1 MGKFKKVVQFEKEHM
16 PEYQYRFLYKRV
28 LPSFFYILGGAVFVL
43 VWGMVFDFCTNLKV
57 VPYIPLII
65 WMITTFVLLVL
76 FIIYGKKNTNR
87 LICEKTAEFEKQYHL
102 IARETAIELLEK
114 NRIIINNCLILEAD
128 CIPLDDCLII
138 FHCKT
143 ISGVYYFGL
152 GFYSKHNGDNLAY
165 LELDNAVCSYFNQ
178 GENAVVNDRL
188 FSLFLFDKRKFMQLL
203 LRYNDEVKMEKHI

>member
-1 MGKFKKVVQFEKEHM
+1 MH
-16 PEYQYRFLYKRV
+16 RFFVAFTFYIKGLTAFFV
-28 LPSFFYILGGAVFVL
+28 INIFAFFY
-43 VWGMVFDFCTNLKV
+43 
-57 VPYIPLII
+57 
-65 WMITTFVLLVL
+65 
-76 FIIYGKKNTNR
+76 
-87 LICEKTAEFEKQYHL
+87 
-102 IARETAIELLEK
+102 
-114 NRIIINNCLILEAD
+114 
-128 CIPLDDCLII
+128 I

-203 LRYNDEVKMEKHI
+203 LRYNDEVKMEKHIE